1 VSERIDSLGLLD
13 ATLALPEQVEAA
25 VAASVDIAHLPAHDD
40 VANVVVLGIGA
51 SGLAGDML
59 AAVAAP
65 FMPVPLVVT
74 KGYEP
79 PSFVDPSTLV
89 IAISFS
95 GDTEETV
102 QALMTAVEAG
112 AQILD
117 VGGAGEMADVA
128 EVWDLPAVRIPD
140 GIPVPRAAVG
150 ALMIPP
156 LLALEQMNLF
166 PGASVWIAQ
175 AVEQLK
181 RRRDKLAEAGSA
193 AAALARE
200 LAGTQPIVYG
210 GGDLGGVAAERWKAQ
225 CNENAK
231 IPAWAGRVPDICHDE
246 VAGWGQHG
254 DITRQIMSLV
264 LLRHGDEHPQ
274 VARRFQEVVRWTDE
288 VVAGVHSVE
297 AEGEGTLAQLLDL
310 VLYGDVVSLE
320 LAALAGVDPGPT
332 PVISEIRT
340 AIGT

>member
-1 VSERIDSLGLLD
+1 MSERIDSLGLLD
-13 ATLALPEQVEAA
+13 AALALPEQVEAA

-128 EVWDLPAVRIPD
+128 EVWDLPAVRIPE

-166 PGASVWIAQ
+166 PGASVWIDQ

-181 RRRDKLAEAGSA
+181 RRRDKLAESGNA
-193 AAALARE
+193 
-200 LAGTQPIVYG
+200 G
-210 GGDLGGVAAERWKAQ
+210 GGAGPR
-225 CNENAK
+225 
-231 IPAWAGRVPDICHDE
+231 AGRHPAGRLRRGRARWRGGGPVE
-246 VAGWGQHG
+246 VAVQRE
-254 DITRQIMSLV
+254 RQDPRLGRSGA
-264 LLRHGDEHPQ
+264 RHLP
-274 VARRFQEVVRWTDE
+274 
-288 VVAGVHSVE
+288 
-297 AEGEGTLAQLLDL
+297 
-310 VLYGDVVSLE
+310 
-320 LAALAGVDPGPT
+320 
-332 PVISEIRT
+332 
-340 AIGT
+340 

>member
-1 VSERIDSLGLLD
+1 MTERIDSLGLLD

-25 VAASVDIAHLPAHDD
+25 ASVDIAQLPAHDD
-40 VANVVVLGIGA
+40 VANVVVLGVGA

-102 QALMTAVEAG
+102 QALMTAVESG
-112 AQILD
+112 ARVLD
-117 VGGAGEMADVA
+117 IGGAGEMADVA
-128 EVWDLPAVRIPD
+128 DVWDLPWVPLPS
-140 GIPVPRAAVG
+140 GIPVPRAGIG

-156 LLALEQMNLF
+156 MVALEQMGLF
-166 PGASVWIAQ
+166 PGASSWITQ
-175 AVEQLK
+175 AVDQLK
-181 RRRDKLAEAGSA
+181 RRRDKLASAGNPA
-193 AAALARE
+193 AELAR
-200 LAGTQPIVYG
+200 LLHGTQPLVYG
-210 GGDLGGVAAERWKAQ
+210 GNELGGVAAARWKAQ

-231 IPAWAGRVPDICHDE
+231 IPAWSGRVPDICHDE
-246 VAGWGQHG
+246 VAGWGQQG
-254 DITRQIMSLV
+254 DITRQLLSMV
-264 LLRHGDEHPQ
+264 LLRHDDEHPQ
-274 VARRFQEVVRWTDE
+274 VARRFQEVVRWTEE
-288 VVAGVHSVE
+288 VVAGVHTVE

-310 VLYGDVVSLE
+310 VLYGDIVSLE

-332 PVISEIRT
+332 PVIADIRT

>member
-1 VSERIDSLGLLD
+1 MAERIDSLGLLD

-117 VGGAGEMADVA
+117 VGGAG
-128 EVWDLPAVRIPD
+128 RD
-140 GIPVPRAAVG
+140 GRRGRGVGPSRRPHPRG
-150 ALMIPP
+150 H
-156 LLALEQMNLF
+156 
-166 PGASVWIAQ
+166 PGAPS
-175 AVEQLK
+175 
-181 RRRDKLAEAGSA
+181 RRSA
-193 AAALARE
+193 
-200 LAGTQPIVYG
+200 
-210 GGDLGGVAAERWKAQ
+210 RW
-225 CNENAK
+225 
-231 IPAWAGRVPDICHDE
+231 
-246 VAGWGQHG
+246 
-254 DITRQIMSLV
+254 
-264 LLRHGDEHPQ
+264 
-274 VARRFQEVVRWTDE
+274 
-288 VVAGVHSVE
+288 
-297 AEGEGTLAQLLDL
+297 
-310 VLYGDVVSLE
+310 
-320 LAALAGVDPGPT
+320 
-332 PVISEIRT
+332 
-340 AIGT
+340 